1 MIPVPNLDLVVIIPE
16 KVKDTMKVA
25 DTELEKSEVQKEN
38 EKKKQNRGIIFAVGD
53 EVKPWKTG
61 DYVSFFRG
69 AATEIK
75 EGDDVYFV
83 INQGNILVKF
93 ITHVEN

>member
-25 DTELEKSEVQKEN
+25 DTDLEKSEVQKEN
-38 EKKKQNRGIIFAVGD
+38 EKKKQNRGTIFAVGD
-53 EVKPWKTG
+53 EVKPWKNG

-75 EGDDVYFV
+75 EGDEVYFV